1 MTAGAVVATLAVA
14 VVSSGFVSDGPSP
27 RRAAL
32 PLRPSVGSVSAPSPK
47 PRDGAEAVLDAFAQR
62 RLVAIGEIHGSEA
75 QHRFFR
81 RLINDPRFSRTV
93 DDIVVE
99 FGNARYQRV
108 ADRYVAGEEVQF
120 SQLRQVW
127 GETTQ
132 RPSGVWESPLY
143 ASFFRMVRA
152 MNKRLPAARRIR
164 VLLGD
169 PPIDW
174 ATIRTCHE
182 PAKDWRRPACI
193 DYWYQRRDSHY
204 ANVVIS
210 QVLAKSERA
219 LLIAGGAHFFRP
231 PPRDTESLIGIV
243 EARYPRSV
251 FVVLPYMRLAIP
263 QPRVDR
269 LVSRWRPET
278 IASLKHTWVGALP
291 ARVLFGPDEPSTPEQ
306 PRFPNPLAHGMV
318 SDRLDAFLKIG

>member
-1 MTAGAVVATLAVA
+1 M
-14 VVSSGFVSDGPSP
+14 
-27 RRAAL
+27 
-32 PLRPSVGSVSAPSPK
+32 
-47 PRDGAEAVLDAFAQR
+47 EAVFDAFAQR
-62 RLVAIGEIHGSEA
+62 RLVAIGEIHGSES

-81 RLINDPRFSRTV
+81 KLINDPRFSRTV

-99 FGNARYQRV
+99 FGNARYQRI
-108 ADRYVAGEEVQF
+108 ADRYVAGENVPF

-127 GETTQ
+127 GQTTQ

-143 ASFFRMVRA
+143 TNFFRIVRA
-152 MNKRLPAARRIR
+152 LNERLPAARRIR

-174 ATIRTCHE
+174 ATISTCHE
-182 PAKDWRRPACI
+182 PAKDWRRPECI

-204 ANVVIS
+204 ANVVIG
-210 QVLAKSERA
+210 QVLAKNERA

-231 PPRDTESLIGIV
+231 PPRDTGSLIGIV

-251 FVVLPYMRLAIP
+251 FIVLPYVRLAIP

-269 LVSRWRPET
+269 LVSGWRPDT
-278 IASLKHTWVGALP
+278 IAGLKHTWVGALP

-306 PRFPNPLAHGMV
+306 PRFPNPFAQGTV
-318 SDRLDAFLKIG
+318 NDRLDAFLKIG

>member
-1 MTAGAVVATLAVA
+1 MIARAAVAAAIAVA
-14 VVSSGFVSDGPSP
+14 VVSWGFAGDLGHG
-27 RRAAL
+27 AL
-32 PLRPSVGSVSAPSPK
+32 ALRPSVGLSSAPTPK
-47 PRDGAEAVLDAFAQR
+47 PRDGLDAVFDAFAQR
-62 RLVAIGEIHGSEA
+62 RLVAIGEIHGSES

-81 RLINDPRFSRTV
+81 KLINDPRFSRTV

-108 ADRYVAGEEVQF
+108 ADRYLAGENVPF

-127 GETTQ
+127 GQTTQ

-152 MNKRLPAARRIR
+152 LNERLPAARRIR

-174 ATIRTCHE
+174 ATISACHE
-182 PAKDWRRPACI
+182 PAKDWRRPECI

-204 ANVVIS
+204 ANVVIG
-210 QVLAKSERA
+210 QVLAKGERA

-231 PPRDTESLIGIV
+231 PPRDTGSLIGIV

-251 FVVLPYMRLAIP
+251 FIVLPYVRFVIP

-269 LVSRWRPET
+269 LVSRWRPDT

-306 PRFPNPLAHGMV
+306 PRFPNPFAQGTV
-318 SDRLDAFLKIG
+318 NDRLDAFLKIG